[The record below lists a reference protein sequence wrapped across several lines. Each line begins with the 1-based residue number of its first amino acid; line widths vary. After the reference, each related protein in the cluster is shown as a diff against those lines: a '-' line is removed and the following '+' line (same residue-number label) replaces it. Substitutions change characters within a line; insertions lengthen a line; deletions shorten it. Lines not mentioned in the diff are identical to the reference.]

1 MVEPVP
7 RAPAA
12 FSPAAAF
19 TSGSDTGHAAS
30 HSDPAQATEKGL
42 FLPLTS
48 GLSMF
53 TTYLPLNFCPS
64 LLRSCRL
71 GRAPPGCLLES
82 PSPGQRH
89 GRGLGRRL
97 LFYFYPHTLISI
109 STRISSS
116 APQKVFSFHFKQTQL
131 FLGDVPN
138 VGTQK

>member
-53 TTYLPLNFCPS
+53 TTYLPLNFCLS

-82 PSPGQRH
+82 PSRGQRH

-97 LFYFYPHTLISI
+97 LFYFYSHAHQHIYAYFLFSTTESVFLSFQANSTLPWRCS
-109 STRISSS
+109 
-116 APQKVFSFHFKQTQL
+116 
-131 FLGDVPN
+131 
-138 VGTQK
+138 